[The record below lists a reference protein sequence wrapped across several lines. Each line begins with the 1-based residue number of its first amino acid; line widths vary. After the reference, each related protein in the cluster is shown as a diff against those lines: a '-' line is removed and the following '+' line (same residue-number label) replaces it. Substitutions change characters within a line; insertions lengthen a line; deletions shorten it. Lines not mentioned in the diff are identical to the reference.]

1 MAIRISKV
9 IRLLDKE
16 ASILVDFLH
25 KKGFNEITA
34 DLNQKLTDEEFNILV
49 AEYSQDETMR
59 NEALTFLQNHE
70 NNEQI
75 STEVSDGGNVHN
87 TKNQEEHTTNK
98 TRLKQPQKEDDIFR
112 LKIDLVQVPK
122 VVGKIDLQESKNKND
137 NKHWKNERICLCH
150 RPDVWFIGKVKFY
163 DSIKDFGFIQSNS
176 CGMSKIWSR
185 ESYYF
190 NSYSF
195 NSVSTVR
202 TGKFVIFQI
211 SMRPNGKQTAVNI
224 REFTKSEED
233 YKLLLPYFGS
243 FEMIESEDGQIINLF
258 NYIKPPLDMMSAHVL
273 QLIQKEEP
281 RTTESTTSILC
292 HFLDLYLSGKD
303 ILTDINFYSDQNAVN
318 WKSFFSILTKEEAIV
333 ILRKYPDLSVYITNT
348 DALREWVETIPNLDN
363 DIKRLTAIQKIISY
377 FPEDIAKE
385 AKAKLEDK
393 IDELIKLELKKLKND
408 SAVTDLDIRIRI
420 EPYMNLSSKNYD
432 AVINKFWES
441 YRVKRFKDSLNR
453 YKENPSNIYLLQ
465 ALFNSYEL
473 LVGNKEKQLN
483 EIKIVITT
491 IIDDLMEKRRYYDS
505 IPILKESQVLG
516 EDFLSVYKTK
526 LYPIFIQ
533 DLKQEL
539 DSNIDRWDII
549 SNNFMHAYYKGVSL
563 YNDKEK
569 EKIKKSLYTS
579 LIKTTS
585 LGILNLFLERGL
597 LSFESVIK
605 RCEDILFSY
614 QFKQIRNY
622 VENYH
627 LSLNDNSQFND
638 IIVQRTIQLIEN
650 HSLTESF
657 DDTKHRGTVSEEDS
671 QYIVDDNCDFLK
683 QFISYVDKSNST
695 GKWQEYLKS
704 RSYIDKKYLYEHGIV
719 TELSDDVTKG
729 LVDSISIDSVDAES
743 NRWYYKPQLRDD
755 IYKKILKD
763 GSVDSFKLISDRLL
777 SILIVSFCS
786 ALP

>member
-1 MAIRISKV
+1 M
-9 IRLLDKE
+9 
-16 ASILVDFLH
+16 
-25 KKGFNEITA
+25 
-34 DLNQKLTDEEFNILV
+34 
-49 AEYSQDETMR
+49 
-59 NEALTFLQNHE
+59 
-70 NNEQI
+70 
-75 STEVSDGGNVHN
+75 
-87 TKNQEEHTTNK
+87 
-98 TRLKQPQKEDDIFR
+98 
-112 LKIDLVQVPK
+112 
-122 VVGKIDLQESKNKND
+122 
-137 NKHWKNERICLCH
+137 
-150 RPDVWFIGKVKFY
+150 
-163 DSIKDFGFIQSNS
+163 
-176 CGMSKIWSR
+176 
-185 ESYYF
+185 
-190 NSYSF
+190 
-195 NSVSTVR
+195 
-202 TGKFVIFQI
+202 
-211 SMRPNGKQTAVNI
+211 
-224 REFTKSEED
+224 
-233 YKLLLPYFGS
+233 
-243 FEMIESEDGQIINLF
+243 
-258 NYIKPPLDMMSAHVL
+258 
-273 QLIQKEEP
+273 
-281 RTTESTTSILC
+281 
-292 HFLDLYLSGKD
+292 
-303 ILTDINFYSDQNAVN
+303 
-318 WKSFFSILTKEEAIV
+318 

-777 SILIVSFCS
+777 SILKS
-786 ALP
+786 ATIIQYTIKGRFMSPP